1 MNTNQKNTSD
11 KTEVKEQNTKQLG
24 LYNAKAD
31 KQISLKKLTA
41 TSDVLQA
48 ACLERGNGE
57 QEWFI
62 TFLGQTIMKK
72 NEARPSME
80 ELHQMTS
87 SEILELCARMI
98 LINDAI
104 KNQINEQDEQTR
116 SAATDTRD

>member
-1 MNTNQKNTSD
+1 MNTNQKSTSEQ
-11 KTEVKEQNTKQLG
+11 TEVKEQDTKQLG
-24 LYNAKAD
+24 LYNARAD
-31 KQISLKKLTA
+31 KQVSLKRLTA

-48 ACLERGNGE
+48 ACLERTDGK

-72 NEARPSME
+72 SEARESME
-80 ELHQMTS
+80 ELHQMTN

-104 KNQINEQDEQTR
+104 KNQINNQNEQTG
-116 SAATDTRD
+116 SATADARD